1 MPIPGN
7 LLSSTTETID
17 PNTSGW
23 TPKLNCTIGLGV
35 GGRTGGGGCLFARS
49 VAAGEMQVRTVSSYT
64 VVAGTTYYAF
74 SDTAGQVPERIGIRW
89 LNTSGTELAVTWSL
103 TTMAASSGWHRVSV
117 AGAAPA
123 GASQAQ
129 VLLSSTETAGNI
141 VHFWENIY
149 LGLPIRTT
157 GNLFGFNTE
166 SSEID
171 ATGWAA
177 VVNATVSRQVPVINW
192 SVDNYLAGGQ
202 ALAVTAVAAG
212 NASVLAVDRP
222 AVTPGTEYLAY
233 AYLQPPVLTSQA
245 WIELRFYDG
254 AGNQIAAQRSTLAP
268 PATTGMYRQRAS
280 MVAPANAATCSV
292 AAGLDS
298 ASAGQVLRLETVV
311 VTVAP
316 KVQAGSLLPYADASI
331 EQGIAGWTVTSGVA
345 TIARTTP
352 WGLSAFEGSYALAVS
367 SATATA
373 STLRS
378 VKVSGITAGLNYRAQ
393 VVAHSAAGSWSS
405 VRTRVRWFDAA
416 NTDLGSSTGT
426 SYTLPGSSW
435 YALPSDAVAPAGA
448 TQAAVEVLA
457 TASATSS
464 VLHLDQIAVWE
475 VLPQTAVSAHDSDG
489 YITLTLRELLVD
501 DLISVYR
508 VGPDGM
514 RTLVRGA
521 SGLID
526 QQLITSDLMVIEDHE
541 APFGVPVYYRIE
553 MYSSP
558 GVAAG
563 TRTSAAVTLT
573 LADINTSWLKD
584 PGNPQRN
591 CLVAVQTPPDWTR
604 PIDQA
609 QFVVRGRRNKVTHSG
624 IRQGLEGGLAIW
636 TRSDAERAA
645 LHLLLNS
652 GNTLL
657 WQAVPGMGVAD
668 MYVSVGEVPET
679 RVGKLAQEQWRAWT
693 LPLTEADMPVTTAVN
708 GSGGRTCQDI
718 VAEFATCADL
728 LAVYGTSEDLLLDR
742 RTG

>member
-35 GGRTGGGGCLFARS
+35 GGRTGGGGCLSVRS
-49 VAAGEMQVRTVSSYT
+49 VAAGEMQARTVSSYP

-89 LNTSGTELAVTWSL
+89 LNSAGGEVAITWSL

-123 GASQAQ
+123 GATQAQ
-129 VLLSSTETAGNI
+129 VLLSSTETAGSI
-141 VHFWENIY
+141 SHFWENIY

-192 SVDNYLAGGQ
+192 AVDNYLAGGQ

-222 AVTPGTEYLAY
+222 TVTPGTEYLAY

-245 WIELRFYDG
+245 WIELRFYDA

-280 MVAPANAATCSV
+280 MVAPSNAATCSV

-316 KVQAGSLLPYADASI
+316 KVQAGSLLPYADASL

-352 WGLSAFEGSYALAVS
+352 WGLSAFDGAYALAAS

-378 VKVSGITAGLNYRAQ
+378 AKVSGITAGLNYRAQ
-393 VVAHSAAGSWSS
+393 VIAHSAAGSWSS
-405 VRTRVRWFDAA
+405 VRTRIRWFDAA
-416 NTDLGSSTGT
+416 NVDLGSSTGT
-426 SYTLPGSSW
+426 AYTLPGSSW

-448 TQAAVEVLA
+448 TQAAVEVVG

-475 VLPQTAVSAHDSDG
+475 VLPQTAVAAHDSDG

-558 GVAAG
+558 GVSAG
-563 TRTSAAVTLT
+563 SRTSTAVTLN
-573 LADINTSWLKD
+573 LDDINTVWLKD
-584 PGNPQRN
+584 PGNPQRS
-591 CLVAVQTPPDWTR
+591 CKVVVQQAPDWTR

-609 QFVVRGRRNKVTHSG
+609 SYVIRGRRNKVTHSG
-624 IRQGLEGGLAIW
+624 NRQGLEGGLAIW

-657 WQAVPGMGVAD
+657 WQAVPGMGVDD
-668 MYVSVGEVPET
+668 MYVSVGEVPEA

-718 VAEFATCADL
+718 VAEFDTCADL